1 MEIELVLDKGFKHIV
16 IRVGQYPVA
25 VFSEAIQSQQ
35 GGRVDRLIN
44 DTQDKR
50 VSDVLACMH

>member
-1 MEIELVLDKGFKHIV
+1 MKMKLLIDKGFEHIV

-35 GGRVDRLIN
+35 GGRVERLIN
-44 DTQDKR
+44 DT
-50 VSDVLACMH
+50 

>member
-1 MEIELVLDKGFKHIV
+1 MEIELLLDKVFKHIV

-44 DTQDKR
+44 DT
-50 VSDVLACMH
+50 